1 MAGRIILFGATGYT
15 GRLTAEALANRSAER
30 VVLAGRNQPALAAL
44 AGELEE
50 AHDWS
55 CDLAVADATDTTA
68 VMDLI
73 GSPDD
78 VMIST
83 VGPYTR
89 YGRPALEA
97 ATAAGAIYLDCS
109 GEPPFIR
116 RVFDYY
122 GPRALRT
129 GASLLTGFGYDYV
142 PGNLAGLIAL
152 RRAEQAGFVPD
163 RIDIGYFLRLR
174 GQTPTFSSGTL
185 ASSLAVLAEPSFAFR
200 DGAVSAER
208 PGREVRSFSVEN
220 RRRDGLSMGGTE
232 HYTLPRI
239 DPRLTQVRVF
249 LGWAGSRTRLFA
261 RAGRVIDPVT
271 RIPMVR
277 PAVRRLAAT
286 LAPGS
291 HGGPSAVD
299 RSRALTAVVAEAFR
313 GDAKVASIT
322 VLGPNPYELT
332 ADLLAWGADEALHA
346 GLGNGSSRRTGALG
360 PADAFGELGFI
371 EGARTLGLAATD

>member
-15 GRLTAEALANRSAER
+15 GRLTAEALAHRSAEG
-30 VVLAGRNQPALAAL
+30 VVLAGRNQQALAAL

-50 AHDWS
+50 AHDWT
-55 CDLAVADATDTTA
+55 CDIAVADATDTTA
-68 VMDLI
+68 VMDLL
-73 GSPDD
+73 GTPND

-89 YGRPALEA
+89 FGRPALEA

-116 RVFDYY
+116 RVFDHY
-122 GPRALRT
+122 GPRAERT

-142 PGNLAGLIAL
+142 PGNPAGLLAL
-152 RRAEQAGFVPD
+152 RKAEQAGFVPD
-163 RIDIGYFLRLR
+163 RVDVGYFLRLK
-174 GQTPTFSSGTL
+174 GPAPTFSSGTL
-185 ASSLAVLAEPSFAFR
+185 ASSLAVLAEPSFAFH
-200 DGAVSAER
+200 DGAVAAER
-208 PGREVRSFSVEN
+208 PGREVRKFTVEN

-249 LGWAGSRTRLFA
+249 LGWAGDRTRQFA
-261 RAGRVIDPVT
+261 RVGRIIDPVT
-271 RIPMVR
+271 RVPLVR
-277 PAVRRLAAT
+277 PTVRRLAAT
-286 LAPGS
+286 FVPGS

-299 RSRALTAVVAEAFR
+299 RSRALTVVVAEAFL
-313 GDAKVASIT
+313 GEAKVGGVT

-332 ADLLAWGADEALHA
+332 ADLLAWGADEALHG

-360 PADAFGELGFI
+360 PVDAFGERPFI
-371 EGARTLGLAATD
+371 EGARMLGLAATE